1 MPRPPSELTKF
12 HIQISVRV
20 TDVQKEEFQRMGGA
34 TWLRQQ
40 IANAMKQRQKR
51 EAEFDKK

>member
-1 MPRPPSELTKF
+1 
-12 HIQISVRV
+12 
-20 TDVQKEEFQRMGGA
+20 MGGA

-51 EAEFDKK
+51 EAEFEKQK